1 MPRKTLIRYEAP
13 FAAEDGA
20 GVRWRMVEEFDTA
33 GPVVA
38 SLQRAGETP
47 E

>member
-1 MPRKTLIRYEAP
+1 VS
-13 FAAEDGA
+13 DG
-20 GVRWRMVEEFDTA
+20 GWRMVEEFDTA